1 MSELKNLIMQ
11 KLSKKVDENN
21 VKHLFRDIQ
30 IRKNQ
35 NKITFEATDEI
46 FLKRIKLLFEED
58 LEYILYK
65 KVGNEVELKFEKIE
79 KIQRKKEKD
88 KKQEK
93 ITYKKSKKTN
103 DLNDNFRFKNFVIGR
118 SNEMSY
124 SASLAVAKNIGKSIY
139 NPLFIYGD
147 SGLGKT
153 HLMQA
158 IGNKVTNFEKNDLKC
173 CYVTADKFRNELI
186 ESIKNRTTVNF
197 RNKYRY
203 VDVLLI
209 DDIHVIE
216 GAESVQ
222 EEFFHTFNDLYK
234 LNKQIVVTSDRHP
247 SDINLENRLITRFEW
262 GLITDI
268 KRPRLETR
276 VAILKKKAEM
286 WGIDLSHKIIFYI
299 ANNVTS
305 NVRKLEGCLRR
316 ISFYGRISGSTK
328 DLTQNDIDALLSE
341 FFDNNLEKMSLS
353 VIKEKVASYFGLTV
367 GILESKRRKKE
378 FVIPRF
384 IAMYIARRYTN
395 NTLKEI
401 GRFFGNR
408 DHSSVIN
415 ACNRVEQMI
424 KEDINFKNK
433 YEKVI
438 RYLNK

>member
-186 ESIKNRTTVNF
+186 ESIKNRTTVKF

-367 GILESKRRKKE
+367 GILESKR
-378 FVIPRF
+378 
-384 IAMYIARRYTN
+384 
-395 NTLKEI
+395 
-401 GRFFGNR
+401 
-408 DHSSVIN
+408 
-415 ACNRVEQMI
+415 
-424 KEDINFKNK
+424 
-433 YEKVI
+433 
-438 RYLNK
+438 